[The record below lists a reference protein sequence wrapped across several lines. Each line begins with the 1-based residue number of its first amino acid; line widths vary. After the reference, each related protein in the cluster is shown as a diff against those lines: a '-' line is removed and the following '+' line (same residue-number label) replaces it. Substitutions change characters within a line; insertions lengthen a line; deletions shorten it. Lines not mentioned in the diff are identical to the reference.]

1 MSEKKSG
8 LSCGE
13 ALVQLLA
20 DYGIDTVFGIP
31 GVHTLEL
38 YRGLESNAVKHYLVR
53 HEQGAGFMA
62 DGYARVTGKP
72 AACFL
77 ITGPGVINAGT
88 PIGQAFSDSV
98 PMLIVSSVNAVEDL
112 GQGRGRLHE
121 VTDQRAVIAPLCAFS
136 ATAYTIDQI
145 PALVARAF
153 AVFRSQRPRPV
164 HIEIPLDVLAQRV
177 PEPWKPQAIP
187 GKPVADAAQI
197 AAAAKLLKS
206 AKRPLILAG
215 GGAIDSGEEIK
226 ALAMRLA
233 APVIVT
239 TTAKGLVPHAHP
251 MHMADTLGSPAA
263 REGLAAADVLL
274 TLGSEMSET
283 DHWTGMLKFS
293 AKMIRVDLDPRKLT
307 DDYPAE
313 IAILADAKT
322 TAASLLKELGAGK
335 PATDWGTLPADIQ
348 RRARKTKSDVQK
360 LHMKVLS
367 RIRAALPDNAVLATD
382 MTQLAYTCYSLF
394 DHRMARGYLHP
405 VGFGTLGYAL
415 PAAIGAKI
423 ARPDLPVV
431 AIAGDAGFLFT
442 MQELGPAVESGLPL
456 CVIVWNN
463 DWLQQIRE
471 GLVGLGVA
479 EIGVKGHNPDFLM
492 LARSFGC
499 KAERAETLD
508 QVEKMVAA
516 AVKGPGVTLIEIRQ
530 DMKELQT

>member
-1 MSEKKSG
+1 MTEKKSG

-38 YRGLESNAVKHYLVR
+38 YRGLDSNKVKHYLVR

-62 DGYARVTGKP
+62 DGYARVSGKP

-98 PMLIVSSVNAVEDL
+98 PMLVISSVNAVEDL

-121 VTDQRAVIAPLCAFS
+121 VTDQRAVIAPLVAFS
-136 ATAYTIDQI
+136 ATAYSIDQI

-164 HIEIPLDVLAQRV
+164 HIEIPLDVLDQRV
-177 PEPWKPQAIP
+177 PEPWKIQAIP
-187 GKPVADAAQI
+187 GKPAADKESL
-197 AAAAKLLKS
+197 AAATALLKG
-206 AKRPLILAG
+206 AKQPLILAG
-215 GGAIDSGEEIK
+215 GGAIDSGPEIK
-226 ALAMRLA
+226 ALAARLG

-239 TTAKGLVPHAHP
+239 TTAKGLVPHDDPWHL
-251 MHMADTLGSPAA
+251 ADTLGTAAA
-263 REGLAAADVLL
+263 RQALAAADVLL

-283 DHWTGMLKFS
+283 DHWTGKLSFS
-293 AKMIRVDLDPRKLT
+293 AKMIRVDLDPRKLA
-307 DDYPAE
+307 DDYPATV
-313 IAILADAKT
+313 AMLADAKT
-322 TAASLLKELGAGK
+322 TAAALLELLGK
-335 PATDWGTLPADIQ
+335 GTPTTTWGDLPKKLQAE
-348 RRARKTKSDVQK
+348 ARQPKHPLQA

-367 RIRAALPDNAVLATD
+367 AIRRAVPDEAIFATD
-382 MTQLAYTCYSLF
+382 MTQIAYSCYSQF
-394 DHRMARGYLHP
+394 PAKMARGYLHP

-442 MQELGPAVESGLPL
+442 LQELGVAVENGLPL
-456 CVIVWNN
+456 AIVLWNN

-471 GLVGLGVA
+471 GLVERGIP
-479 EIGVKGHNPDFLM
+479 EIGVKGLNPDFLM
-492 LARSFGC
+492 LARAFGC
-499 KAERAETLD
+499 KAERAETLAE
-508 QVEKMVAA
+508 VERLVAA
-516 AVKGPGVTLIEIRQ
+516 AVKGPGVTLIEVRQ
-530 DMKELQT
+530 DMKELQA